1 MEVHVRG
8 WKCSDPPVSLC
19 YQPKRKTIQKN
30 QSAQSKGMCYI
41 EKCMEEQWEEL
52 RIKRKKEKEKI
63 TIGIVVPIQANGCV
77 QIAMWVFGKIVIQK
91 FYQ

>member
-1 MEVHVRG
+1 
-8 WKCSDPPVSLC
+8 
-19 YQPKRKTIQKN
+19 
-30 QSAQSKGMCYI
+30 
-41 EKCMEEQWEEL
+41 MEEQWEEL

-77 QIAMWVFGKIVIQK
+77 QIPMWVFGKIVIQK